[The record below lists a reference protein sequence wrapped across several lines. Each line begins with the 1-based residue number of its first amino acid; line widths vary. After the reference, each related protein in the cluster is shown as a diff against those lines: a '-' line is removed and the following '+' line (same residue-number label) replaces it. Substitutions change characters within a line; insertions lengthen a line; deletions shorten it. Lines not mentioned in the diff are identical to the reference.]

1 MKKLSEEILFKGKWL
16 SVKHAHFLNSRG
28 QEVMWETVVRNKKE
42 SSVIIVPVLMPSRRI
57 VLIKQYRL
65 PLEDYVIG
73 FPAGMT
79 DGNPDQAFKELKE
92 ETGYVGKI
100 VGESPAL
107 QVNSGLLD
115 EKTKIVVMHIDEND
129 PLNQNPRQALE
140 PTEEIEVLLVPH
152 DQVYSFL
159 LAQGKRGMRIAAG
172 VWNVFGVQLHINNQ

>member
-1 MKKLSEEILFKGKWL
+1 M

-28 QEVMWETVVRNKKE
+28 QEVVWETIARNRHE
-42 SSVIIVPVLMPSRRI
+42 SSVIIIPILMPSQRV

-65 PLEDYVIG
+65 PLEDWIIG

-92 ETGYVGKI
+92 ETGYTGKI
-100 VGESPAL
+100 VEESPAL

-129 PLNQNPRQALE
+129 PANQNPSQALE
-140 PTEEIEVLLVPH
+140 PTEEIEVLLVPYRE
-152 DQVYSFL
+152 VRSFL
-159 LAQGKRGMRIAAG
+159 LAQGKKGVRIAAG
-172 VWNVFGVQLHINNQ
+172 VWSAFGVQLHLG

>member
-1 MKKLSEEILFKGKWL
+1 MRKLSEKILFQGKWL

-28 QEVMWETVVRNKKE
+28 QEVVWETIARNRHE
-42 SSVIIVPVLMPSRRI
+42 SSVIIIPILMPSQRV

-65 PLEDYVIG
+65 PLEDWIIG

-92 ETGYVGKI
+92 ETGYIGKI
-100 VGESPAL
+100 VEESPAL

-129 PLNQNPRQALE
+129 PANQNPSQALE
-140 PTEEIEVLLVPH
+140 PTEEIEVLLVPYRE
-152 DQVYSFL
+152 VRSFL
-159 LAQGKRGMRIAAG
+159 LAQGKKGVRIAAG
-172 VWNVFGVQLHINNQ
+172 VWSAFGVQLHLG